1 MEDGACPCRP
11 HLMGRQCDQVQPGFF
26 CAPLDHYTYEAE
38 QAVGHGPSHPQL
50 PVSVPIWA
58 STVPHTLCMA
68 VPVLHAW
75 LSPRMAIP
83 MLHASPSPRIAIPIP
98 AGRRAGR
105 GAPGLPPAP
114 QWGRSG
120 AEGTC
125 SAPAQPSPLPPAP
138 RSPTP
143 QPPAAPQGEP
153 WVEEGAQWGTALG
166 WG

>member
-38 QAVGHGPSHPQL
+38 QATGHGPSHPHL
-50 PVSVPIWA
+50 PVSVPSLGCHGA
-58 STVPHTLCMA
+58 PCLAHGHPHAACMA
-68 VPVLHAW
+68 VPVPHAW
-75 LSPRMAIP
+75 
-83 MLHASPSPRIAIPIP
+83 PSPCMAVPIP
-98 AGRRAGR
+98 AGRCAGR

-114 QWGRSG
+114 QWERSG

-125 SAPAQPSPLPPAP
+125 SAPAQPSPRPPAP

-143 QPPAAPQGEP
+143 QPAAAPQGERQGGE
-153 WVEEGAQWGTALG
+153 VAQWGAALG